1 MKLEATGIEKA
12 WGPTRVLR
20 GVDLVAEPGSLT
32 ALIGANGTGKT
43 TLIRVLA
50 TILRPDAGSVKFG
63 KLDMRAQP
71 QKARA
76 LLGYLGHESM
86 LDAALST
93 RENLRLFGSLYGVG
107 DTKARAETLIERF
120 GATAFADLPVIELSR
135 GQEQTAALCR
145 ALVHEPRL
153 LLLDEPSTGLDK
165 DARAR
170 LWKAAKEQAAR
181 GTTVI
186 FSTHDHEVAKE
197 VADRVVEIVE
207 GRVQESKSPTVQ

>member
-1 MKLEATGIEKA
+1 MALIATGIEKA

-20 GVDLVAEPGSLT
+20 GAGLTCEPGTLT

-50 TILRPDAGSVKFG
+50 TILRPDAGSVT
-63 KLDMRAQP
+63 LNDIDVRQSP

-76 LLGYLGHESM
+76 HIGYLGHESM
-86 LDAALST
+86 LDAALT
-93 RENLRLFGSLYGVG
+93 PRENLRLFARLYGVSEPN
-107 DTKARAETLIERF
+107 ARADALLQRF
-120 GATAFADLPVIELSR
+120 EATSFADTPVAELSR

-165 DARAR
+165 EARERMWRAAR
-170 LWKAAKEQAAR
+170 EQAAK
-181 GTTVI
+181 GAIVL
-186 FSTHDHEVAKE
+186 FSTHDHDSASQ
-197 VADRVVEIVE
+197 VADRTLTMSEGKVV
-207 GRVQESKSPTVQ
+207 

>member
-1 MKLEATGIEKA
+1 MKLEECGLKLVASGITKS

-50 TILRPDAGSVKFG
+50 TILRPDAGSVKLG
-63 KLDMRAQP
+63 ELDMRAQP
-71 QKARA
+71 LKARA

-86 LDAALST
+86 LDAALNT
-93 RENLRLFGSLYGVG
+93 RENLRLFGSLYGIA
-107 DTKARAETLIERF
+107 DPKDRAQALIDRF
-120 GATAFADLPVIELSR
+120 EAASFADLPVAELSR

-165 DARAR
+165 EARER
-170 LWKAAKEQAAR
+170 LWKAAKEQAAQ
-181 GTTVI
+181 GATVI
-186 FSTHDHEVAKE
+186 FSTHDHQAAKE
-197 VADRVVEIVE
+197 VADRVLEIVD
-207 GRVQESKSPTVQ
+207 GKIV